1 MLFVCVCYTCTST
14 ADKHSVSVHK
24 LSVNTFTFIMTA
36 SLSVFIA
43 MTLPF
48 GTHTLKLCHQTAIG
62 VLLLAACKILETTMS
77 VYILRELSAFEVK
90 AWLGITLFASYFTDV
105 FFGAEYD
112 FLKLAAISVTVV
124 GLVLIASSGREDKIN
139 YKKIVIPLMLYLL
152 SKYGYA
158 VVMRAFSDYASS
170 SVLLLS
176 ALMVVALIYFPFV
189 DFSEFKTKTRGCLQT
204 SLMRIPNTAG
214 ILAENA
220 VIAISMTNYSFIQPL
235 ILVSLFF
242 IRIIK
247 KERFAKKNLLGSILC
262 IAGLAAFQLL

>member
-1 MLFVCVCYTCTST
+1 MLFVCGCYTCTSS

-24 LSVNTFTFIMTA
+24 LSVNTFTFIMSA

-43 MTLPF
+43 LTLPF
-48 GTHTLKLCHQTAIG
+48 GEHTFRLCPETAVG
-62 VLLLAACKILETTMS
+62 VLLLAGCKILETTMS
-77 VYILRELSAFEVK
+77 VLVLRELSAFEVK

-105 FFGAEYD
+105 FFGVD
-112 FLKLAAISVTVV
+112 FALLKLSAISITVI
-124 GLVLIASSGREDKIN
+124 GLVLIASSGREEKIN
-139 YKKIVIPLMLYLL
+139 YRRIVVPLFLYLL

-158 VVMRAFSDYASS
+158 LVMRAFSAYASS

-176 ALMVVALIYFPFV
+176 ALVAVALIYLPFV
-189 DFSEFKTKTRGCLQT
+189 DFSEFGKKLRGCIQT
-204 SLMRIPNTAG
+204 ALMRIPNTAG

-242 IRIIK
+242 IRVIK
-247 KERFAKKNLLGSILC
+247 RERFAKKNLFGSILC